1 MKNSKN
7 LSKNSRK
14 PSDSSPTTMDELL
27 KAYGAT
33 FRGFKRGDK
42 VEGTI
47 SSIAGR
53 EVLIDV
59 GGKMEG
65 VVGEKE
71 WEDIKV
77 FVATLKP
84 GDKVLAHVISAENEK
99 GQMILSIRNSM
110 QSSRWQTFDQLYKSG
125 EIVTVRPLEVNKG
138 GLLVDYSGIRGFI
151 PTSQLL
157 NQNTSG
163 YLNKQLEVKV
173 IEVDKAQNR
182 LVFSEKAVTAAADK
196 EARLA
201 KIADIKF
208 GDKYKGTVA
217 TITNFGVFITLD
229 SGAEGLVHISEV
241 SWEKIGDL
249 ASKFEA
255 GQTVEVVAVSVNDSD
270 GKLNLSIKRLTEDP
284 FIKAAEKL
292 KVEQKVKGKVVRI
305 SSNGAYVSLDKGV
318 EGLMKVVTGK
328 SYEIGEEVTAT
339 IESVDTKLR
348 KITLSPVLTKKFVGY
363 K

>member
-1 MKNSKN
+1 
-7 LSKNSRK
+7 
-14 PSDSSPTTMDELL
+14 MDELL

-125 EIVTVRPLEVNKG
+125 EVVTVRPLEVNKG

-157 NQNTSG
+157 TSQNLG
-163 YLNKQLEVKV
+163 NYLNKTLQVLV
-173 IEVDKAQNR
+173 IEVDKTQNR
-182 LVFSEKAVTAAADK
+182 LVFSEKAITAVADK

-208 GDKYKGTVA
+208 GDKYKGAVS
-217 TITNFGVFITLD
+217 TITNFGLFVTLE
-229 SGAEGLVHISEV
+229 SGVEGLVHISEV
-241 SWEKIGDL
+241 AWDKTNDLNKLYKTGD
-249 ASKFEA
+249 E
-255 GQTVEVVAVSVNDSD
+255 VDVVAVSVNDSD

-284 FIKAAEKL
+284 FVKASQEL
-292 KVEQKVKGKVVRI
+292 KVDQKVKGKVVRI
-305 SSNGAYVSLDKGV
+305 SSVGAYVSLDKGV
-318 EGLMKVVTGK
+318 EGLMKVVAGK
-328 SYEIGEEVTAT
+328 SYEIGDEVTAT
-339 IESVDTKLR
+339 VESIDLKLR